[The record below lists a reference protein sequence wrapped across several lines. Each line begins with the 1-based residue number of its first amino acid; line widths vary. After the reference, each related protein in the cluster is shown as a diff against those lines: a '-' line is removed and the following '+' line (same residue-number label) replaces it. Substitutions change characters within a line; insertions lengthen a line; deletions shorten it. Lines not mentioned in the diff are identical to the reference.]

1 MMDPILSMIGICRKA
16 GRIEAGEEPVD
27 AAVRARDARLL
38 LLAADAADNTARRC
52 AHFAEVGQCLWLRI
66 PESKYELGRALGRGS
81 CAVLAITD
89 TGLAL
94 AVAQRLAEHDP
105 AKYDEAVAKLQVKA
119 QRARERQEEQLRHEK
134 NLRQGKRR
142 EKSPPPPPEEGRDL
156 PRQAARRTRKWSRRS
171 PKGTGRTPEGTRKTR
186 RGTPEGSRRGRKR
199 TRKGPGRP
207 GTGLPSLQEGA
218 AARRGQRPL
227 CPRPPR
233 EAGQGQQAGRRQA
246 RQRQGSQGLSA
257 DPIEN
262 SPFLRAGL
270 QRGGFIWLWKN
281 TEYTRWRRTSASPPR
296 TSWRS

>member
-142 EKSPPPPPEEGRDL
+142 EKSPPPPPEEGRTSPGKRPGGPGKGPGG
-156 PRQAARRTRKWSRRS
+156 PR
-171 PKGTGRTPEGTRKTR
+171 KGPDGP
-186 RGTPEGSRRGRKR
+186 
-199 TRKGPGRP
+199 RKGPGRP
-207 GTGLPSLQEGA
+207 GAG
-218 AARRGQRPL
+218 
-227 CPRPPR
+227 PRKGP
-233 EAGQGQQAGRRQA
+233 GGAGRGPGKGPDDRGPGYRPSKKERRHAEVNA
-246 RQRQGSQGLSA
+246 RYAHARPVKRGKGSK
-257 DPIEN
+257 P
-262 SPFLRAGL
+262 
-270 QRGGFIWLWKN
+270 GGGRPGSGKG
-281 TEYTRWRRTSASPPR
+281 PKV
-296 TSWRS
+296 

>member
-142 EKSPPPPPEEGRDL
+142 EKSPPPPPEEGRTSPGKRPGGPGKGPGG
-156 PRQAARRTRKWSRRS
+156 PR
-171 PKGTGRTPEGTRKTR
+171 KGPDGP
-186 RGTPEGSRRGRKR
+186 
-199 TRKGPGRP
+199 RKGPGRP
-207 GTGLPSLQEGA
+207 GTG
-218 AARRGQRPL
+218 
-227 CPRPPR
+227 PRKGP
-233 EAGQGQQAGRRQA
+233 GGAGRGPGKGPDDRGPGYRPSKKERRHAEVNA
-246 RQRQGSQGLSA
+246 RYAHARPVKRGKGSK
-257 DPIEN
+257 P
-262 SPFLRAGL
+262 
-270 QRGGFIWLWKN
+270 GGGRPGSGKG
-281 TEYTRWRRTSASPPR
+281 PKV
-296 TSWRS
+296 

>member
-142 EKSPPPPPEEGRDL
+142 EKSPPPPPEEGRTSPGKRPGGPGKGPGG
-156 PRQAARRTRKWSRRS
+156 PR
-171 PKGTGRTPEGTRKTR
+171 KGPDGP
-186 RGTPEGSRRGRKR
+186 
-199 TRKGPGRP
+199 RKGPGRP
-207 GTGLPSLQEGA
+207 GAG
-218 AARRGQRPL
+218 
-227 CPRPPR
+227 PRKGP
-233 EAGQGQQAGRRQA
+233 GGAGRGPGKGPDDRGPGYRPSKKERRHAEVNA
-246 RQRQGSQGLSA
+246 RYAHARPVKRGKGSK
-257 DPIEN
+257 P
-262 SPFLRAGL
+262 
-270 QRGGFIWLWKN
+270 GGGKPG
-281 TEYTRWRRTSASPPR
+281 SGKGPKV
-296 TSWRS
+296 

>member
-16 GRIEAGEEPVD
+16 GKIEAGEEPVD

-81 CAVLAITD
+81 CAILAITD

-105 AKYDEAVAKLQVKA
+105 VKYDEAVAKLQVKA

-142 EKSPPPPPEEGRDL
+142 AKTPPPPPEEA
-156 PRQAARRTRKWSRRS
+156 P
-171 PKGTGRTPEGTRKTR
+171 PKGRTPDRPPAPGR
-186 RGTPEGSRRGRKR
+186 RPGGPGKGPGGPGKGPGGP
-199 TRKGPGRP
+199 RKGPGGPGKGPGKGPDDRGPGYRP
-207 GTGLPSLQEGA
+207 SKKERRHA
-218 AARRGQRPL
+218 EVNARYAHARPVKRGK
-227 CPRPPR
+227 
-233 EAGQGQQAGRRQA
+233 
-246 RQRQGSQGLSA
+246 GSK
-257 DPIEN
+257 P
-262 SPFLRAGL
+262 
-270 QRGGFIWLWKN
+270 GGDKPN
-281 TEYTRWRRTSASPPR
+281 GGKPGGKGPKV
-296 TSWRS
+296 

>member
-16 GRIEAGEEPVD
+16 GKIEAGEEPVD

-142 EKSPPPPPEEGRDL
+142 EKSPPPPPEET
-156 PRQAARRTRKWSRRS
+156 P
-171 PKGTGRTPEGTRKTR
+171 PKGWEGDRPPAPGKRPGGPRK
-186 RGTPEGSRRGRKR
+186 GPGGP
-199 TRKGPGRP
+199 RKGPGRP
-207 GTGLPSLQEGA
+207 GAG
-218 AARRGQRPL
+218 
-227 CPRPPR
+227 PRKGP
-233 EAGQGQQAGRRQA
+233 GGAGRGPGKGPDDRGPGYRPSKKERRHAEVNA
-246 RQRQGSQGLSA
+246 RYAHARPVKRGKGSK
-257 DPIEN
+257 P
-262 SPFLRAGL
+262 
-270 QRGGFIWLWKN
+270 GGGRPGSGKG
-281 TEYTRWRRTSASPPR
+281 PKV
-296 TSWRS
+296 

>member
-142 EKSPPPPPEEGRDL
+142 EKSPPPPPEEGR
-156 PRQAARRTRKWSRRS
+156 TS
-171 PKGTGRTPEGTRKTR
+171 PGKRPGGPGKGPG
-186 RGTPEGSRRGRKR
+186 GSRKGPDGP
-199 TRKGPGRP
+199 RKGPGRP
-207 GTGLPSLQEGA
+207 GTG
-218 AARRGQRPL
+218 
-227 CPRPPR
+227 PRKGP
-233 EAGQGQQAGRRQA
+233 GGAGRGPGKGPDDRGPGYRPSKKERRHAEVNA
-246 RQRQGSQGLSA
+246 RYAHARPVKRGKGSK
-257 DPIEN
+257 P
-262 SPFLRAGL
+262 
-270 QRGGFIWLWKN
+270 GGGKPG
-281 TEYTRWRRTSASPPR
+281 SGKGPKV
-296 TSWRS
+296 

>member
-16 GRIEAGEEPVD
+16 GKIEAGEEPVD

-52 AHFAEVGQCLWLRI
+52 ARFAEVGQCLWLRI

-142 EKSPPPPPEEGRDL
+142 EKSPPPPPEET
-156 PRQAARRTRKWSRRS
+156 P
-171 PKGTGRTPEGTRKTR
+171 PKGWEGDRPPAPGKR
-186 RGTPEGSRRGRKR
+186 PGGPGKGPGGSRKGPDGP
-199 TRKGPGRP
+199 RKGPGRP
-207 GTGLPSLQEGA
+207 GTG
-218 AARRGQRPL
+218 
-227 CPRPPR
+227 PRKGP
-233 EAGQGQQAGRRQA
+233 GGAGRGPGKGPDDRGPGYRPSKKERRHAEVNA
-246 RQRQGSQGLSA
+246 RYAHARPVKLGKGSK
-257 DPIEN
+257 P
-262 SPFLRAGL
+262 
-270 QRGGFIWLWKN
+270 GGDKPN
-281 TEYTRWRRTSASPPR
+281 GGKPGGKGPKV
-296 TSWRS
+296 

>member
-38 LLAADAADNTARRC
+38 LLAVDAADNTARRC

-142 EKSPPPPPEEGRDL
+142 EKTPPPPPEEGRMPPSPAKRPGGPGKGPGG
-156 PRQAARRTRKWSRRS
+156 PR
-171 PKGTGRTPEGTRKTR
+171 KGPDGP
-186 RGTPEGSRRGRKR
+186 
-199 TRKGPGRP
+199 RKGPGRP
-207 GTGLPSLQEGA
+207 GTG
-218 AARRGQRPL
+218 
-227 CPRPPR
+227 PRKGP
-233 EAGQGQQAGRRQA
+233 GGAGRGPGKGPDDRGPGGYRPSRKERRHAEVNA
-246 RQRQGSQGLSA
+246 RYAHARPVKRGKGSK
-257 DPIEN
+257 P
-262 SPFLRAGL
+262 
-270 QRGGFIWLWKN
+270 GGGRPGSGKG
-281 TEYTRWRRTSASPPR
+281 PKV
-296 TSWRS
+296 

>member
-16 GRIEAGEEPVD
+16 GKIEPGEEPVD

-105 AKYDEAVAKLQVKA
+105 VKYDEAVAKLQVKA

-142 EKSPPPPPEEGRDL
+142 AKTPPPPPEE
-156 PRQAARRTRKWSRRS
+156 AS
-171 PKGTGRTPEGTRKTR
+171 GRTPDRPPAPGRRPGGPGKGPGGPRK
-186 RGTPEGSRRGRKR
+186 GPGGPG
-199 TRKGPGRP
+199 KGPGRP
-207 GTGLPSLQEGA
+207 GAG
-218 AARRGQRPL
+218 
-227 CPRPPR
+227 PRKGP
-233 EAGQGQQAGRRQA
+233 GGAGRGPGKGPDDRGPGYRPSRKERRHAEVNA
-246 RQRQGSQGLSA
+246 RYAHARPVKRGKGSK
-257 DPIEN
+257 P
-262 SPFLRAGL
+262 
-270 QRGGFIWLWKN
+270 GGDKPN
-281 TEYTRWRRTSASPPR
+281 GGKPGGKGPKV
-296 TSWRS
+296 

>member
-142 EKSPPPPPEEGRDL
+142 EKSPPPPPEET
-156 PRQAARRTRKWSRRS
+156 P
-171 PKGTGRTPEGTRKTR
+171 PKGWEGDRPPAP
-186 RGTPEGSRRGRKR
+186 GKR
-199 TRKGPGRP
+199 PGGPGKGPG
-207 GTGLPSLQEGA
+207 G
-218 AARRGQRPL
+218 
-227 CPRPPR
+227 
-233 EAGQGQQAGRRQA
+233 AGRGPGKGLDDRGPGYRPSRKERRHAEVNA
-246 RQRQGSQGLSA
+246 RYAHARPVKRGKGSK
-257 DPIEN
+257 P
-262 SPFLRAGL
+262 
-270 QRGGFIWLWKN
+270 GGGKPG
-281 TEYTRWRRTSASPPR
+281 SGKGPKV
-296 TSWRS
+296 

>member
-16 GRIEAGEEPVD
+16 GKIEAGEEPVD

-52 AHFAEVGQCLWLRI
+52 AHFAEVGQCLWLRV

-142 EKSPPPPPEEGRDL
+142 EKSPPPPPEEGRTSPGKRPGGPGNGPGG
-156 PRQAARRTRKWSRRS
+156 PR
-171 PKGTGRTPEGTRKTR
+171 KGPGGP
-186 RGTPEGSRRGRKR
+186 
-199 TRKGPGRP
+199 RKGPGRP
-207 GTGLPSLQEGA
+207 GAG
-218 AARRGQRPL
+218 
-227 CPRPPR
+227 PRKGP
-233 EAGQGQQAGRRQA
+233 GGAGRGPGKGPDDRGPGYRPSKKERRHAEVNA
-246 RQRQGSQGLSA
+246 RYAHARPVKRGKGSK
-257 DPIEN
+257 P
-262 SPFLRAGL
+262 
-270 QRGGFIWLWKN
+270 GGGRPGSGKG
-281 TEYTRWRRTSASPPR
+281 PKV
-296 TSWRS
+296 

>member
-16 GRIEAGEEPVD
+16 GKIEPGEEPVD

-105 AKYDEAVAKLQVKA
+105 VKYDEAVAKLQVKA

-142 EKSPPPPPEEGRDL
+142 AKTPPPPPEEA
-156 PRQAARRTRKWSRRS
+156 P
-171 PKGTGRTPEGTRKTR
+171 PKGRTPDRPPAPGRRPGGPGKGPRRPGT
-186 RGTPEGSRRGRKR
+186 GP
-199 TRKGPGRP
+199 RKGPG
-207 GTGLPSLQEGA
+207 G
-218 AARRGQRPL
+218 
-227 CPRPPR
+227 
-233 EAGQGQQAGRRQA
+233 AGRGPGKGPDDRGPGYRPSRKERRHAEVNA
-246 RQRQGSQGLSA
+246 RYAHARPVKRGKGSK
-257 DPIEN
+257 P
-262 SPFLRAGL
+262 
-270 QRGGFIWLWKN
+270 GGDKPN
-281 TEYTRWRRTSASPPR
+281 GGKPGGKGPKV
-296 TSWRS
+296 

>member
-16 GRIEAGEEPVD
+16 GKIEAGEEPVD

-52 AHFAEVGQCLWLRI
+52 AHFAEVGQCLWLRV

-142 EKSPPPPPEEGRDL
+142 EKSPPPPPEEGRTSPGKRPGGPGNGPGG
-156 PRQAARRTRKWSRRS
+156 PR
-171 PKGTGRTPEGTRKTR
+171 KGPGGP
-186 RGTPEGSRRGRKR
+186 
-199 TRKGPGRP
+199 RKGPGRP
-207 GTGLPSLQEGA
+207 GAG
-218 AARRGQRPL
+218 
-227 CPRPPR
+227 PRKGP
-233 EAGQGQQAGRRQA
+233 GGAGRGPGKGPDDRGPGYRPSKKERRHAEVNA
-246 RQRQGSQGLSA
+246 RYAHARPVKRGKGSK
-257 DPIEN
+257 P
-262 SPFLRAGL
+262 
-270 QRGGFIWLWKN
+270 GGGKPG
-281 TEYTRWRRTSASPPR
+281 SGKGPKV
-296 TSWRS
+296 

>member
-142 EKSPPPPPEEGRDL
+142 EKSPPPPPEEGRMPPSPAKRPGGPGKGPGG
-156 PRQAARRTRKWSRRS
+156 PR
-171 PKGTGRTPEGTRKTR
+171 KGPDGP
-186 RGTPEGSRRGRKR
+186 
-199 TRKGPGRP
+199 RKGPGRP
-207 GTGLPSLQEGA
+207 GTG
-218 AARRGQRPL
+218 
-227 CPRPPR
+227 PRKGP
-233 EAGQGQQAGRRQA
+233 GGAGRGPGKGPDDRGPGYRPSRKERRHAEVNA
-246 RQRQGSQGLSA
+246 RYAHARPVKRGKGSK
-257 DPIEN
+257 P
-262 SPFLRAGL
+262 
-270 QRGGFIWLWKN
+270 GGGKPG
-281 TEYTRWRRTSASPPR
+281 SGKGPKV
-296 TSWRS
+296 

>member
-142 EKSPPPPPEEGRDL
+142 EKSPPPPPEEGRM
-156 PRQAARRTRKWSRRS
+156 PPS
-171 PKGTGRTPEGTRKTR
+171 PAKRPGGPGKGPGGPGK
-186 RGTPEGSRRGRKR
+186 GPGGP
-199 TRKGPGRP
+199 RKGPGRP
-207 GTGLPSLQEGA
+207 GTG
-218 AARRGQRPL
+218 
-227 CPRPPR
+227 PRKGP
-233 EAGQGQQAGRRQA
+233 GGAGRGPGKGPDDRGPGYRPSKKERRHAEVNA
-246 RQRQGSQGLSA
+246 RYAHARPVKRGKGSK
-257 DPIEN
+257 P
-262 SPFLRAGL
+262 
-270 QRGGFIWLWKN
+270 GGGKPG
-281 TEYTRWRRTSASPPR
+281 SGKGPKV
-296 TSWRS
+296 

>member
-16 GRIEAGEEPVD
+16 GKIEAGEEPVD

-119 QRARERQEEQLRHEK
+119 QRARERKLEQLAHEK
-134 NLRQGKRR
+134 NVRMGKKRPPKPPEKAAPPEKEQRHPPR
-142 EKSPPPPPEEGRDL
+142 EKSS
-156 PRQAARRTRKWSRRS
+156 SR
-171 PKGTGRTPEGTRKTR
+171 PD
-186 RGTPEGSRRGRKR
+186 KR
-199 TRKGPGRP
+199 ER
-207 GTGLPSLQEGA
+207 GA
-218 AARRGQRPL
+218 AARTRQK
-227 CPRPPR
+227 
-233 EAGQGQQAGRRQA
+233 AQA
-246 RQRQGSQGLSA
+246 RTRFQGSRPVKKGKGS
-257 DPIEN
+257 E
-262 SPFLRAGL
+262 R
-270 QRGGFIWLWKN
+270 K
-281 TEYTRWRRTSASPPR
+281 
-296 TSWRS
+296 

>member
-16 GRIEAGEEPVD
+16 GKIEPGEEPVD

-105 AKYDEAVAKLQVKA
+105 VKYDEAVAKLQVKA

-142 EKSPPPPPEEGRDL
+142 AKTPPPPPEETPPRGREGDR
-156 PRQAARRTRKWSRRS
+156 PPAPGRRPGGPGR
-171 PKGTGRTPEGTRKTR
+171 GTGGPRK
-186 RGTPEGSRRGRKR
+186 GPGGP
-199 TRKGPGRP
+199 RKGPGRP
-207 GTGLPSLQEGA
+207 GEGPRKGPGGPGRGPGKGPDDRGPGCRPSKKERRHA
-218 AARRGQRPL
+218 EVNARYAHARPVKRGKGSKPGGDRP
-227 CPRPPR
+227 
-233 EAGQGQQAGRRQA
+233 
-246 RQRQGSQGLSA
+246 
-257 DPIEN
+257 N
-262 SPFLRAGL
+262 
-270 QRGGFIWLWKN
+270 GGK
-281 TEYTRWRRTSASPPR
+281 PGGKGPKV
-296 TSWRS
+296 

>member
-52 AHFAEVGQCLWLRI
+52 AHFAEVGQCLWLRV

-142 EKSPPPPPEEGRDL
+142 EKSPPPPPEEGRTSPGKRPGGPGNGPGG
-156 PRQAARRTRKWSRRS
+156 PR
-171 PKGTGRTPEGTRKTR
+171 KGPGGP
-186 RGTPEGSRRGRKR
+186 
-199 TRKGPGRP
+199 RKGPGRP
-207 GTGLPSLQEGA
+207 G
-218 AARRGQRPL
+218 
-227 CPRPPR
+227 
-233 EAGQGQQAGRRQA
+233 AGPWKGPGGAGRGPGKGPDDRGPGYRPSKKERRHAEVNA
-246 RQRQGSQGLSA
+246 RYAHARPVKRGKGSK
-257 DPIEN
+257 P
-262 SPFLRAGL
+262 
-270 QRGGFIWLWKN
+270 GGGKPG
-281 TEYTRWRRTSASPPR
+281 SGKGPKV
-296 TSWRS
+296 

>member
-16 GRIEAGEEPVD
+16 GKIEPGEEPVD

-81 CAVLAITD
+81 CAILAITD

-105 AKYDEAVAKLQVKA
+105 VKYDEAVAKLQVKA

-142 EKSPPPPPEEGRDL
+142 AKTPPPPPEEA
-156 PRQAARRTRKWSRRS
+156 P
-171 PKGTGRTPEGTRKTR
+171 PKGRTPDRPPAPGR
-186 RGTPEGSRRGRKR
+186 RPGGPGKGPGGP
-199 TRKGPGRP
+199 RKGPDDRGPGYRP
-207 GTGLPSLQEGA
+207 SKKERRHA
-218 AARRGQRPL
+218 EVNARYAHARPVKRGK
-227 CPRPPR
+227 
-233 EAGQGQQAGRRQA
+233 
-246 RQRQGSQGLSA
+246 GSK
-257 DPIEN
+257 P
-262 SPFLRAGL
+262 
-270 QRGGFIWLWKN
+270 GGDKPN
-281 TEYTRWRRTSASPPR
+281 GGKPGGKGPKV
-296 TSWRS
+296 

>member
-142 EKSPPPPPEEGRDL
+142 EKSPPPPPEEGRMPPSPAKRPGGPGKGPGG
-156 PRQAARRTRKWSRRS
+156 PR
-171 PKGTGRTPEGTRKTR
+171 KGPDGP
-186 RGTPEGSRRGRKR
+186 
-199 TRKGPGRP
+199 RKGPGRP
-207 GTGLPSLQEGA
+207 GTG
-218 AARRGQRPL
+218 
-227 CPRPPR
+227 PRKGP
-233 EAGQGQQAGRRQA
+233 GGAGRGPGKGLDDRGPGYRPSKKERRHAEVNA
-246 RQRQGSQGLSA
+246 RYAHARPVKRGKGSK
-257 DPIEN
+257 P
-262 SPFLRAGL
+262 
-270 QRGGFIWLWKN
+270 GGGRPGSGKG
-281 TEYTRWRRTSASPPR
+281 PKV
-296 TSWRS
+296 

>member
-16 GRIEAGEEPVD
+16 GKIEPGEEPVD

-81 CAVLAITD
+81 CAILAITD

-105 AKYDEAVAKLQVKA
+105 VKYDEAVAKLQVKA

-142 EKSPPPPPEEGRDL
+142 AKTPPPPPEEA
-156 PRQAARRTRKWSRRS
+156 P
-171 PKGTGRTPEGTRKTR
+171 PKGRTPDRPPAPGRRPGGPGKGPRRPGT
-186 RGTPEGSRRGRKR
+186 GP
-199 TRKGPGRP
+199 RKGPG
-207 GTGLPSLQEGA
+207 G
-218 AARRGQRPL
+218 
-227 CPRPPR
+227 
-233 EAGQGQQAGRRQA
+233 AGRGPGKGPDDRGPGYRPSRKERRHAEVNA
-246 RQRQGSQGLSA
+246 RYAHARPVKRGKGSK
-257 DPIEN
+257 P
-262 SPFLRAGL
+262 
-270 QRGGFIWLWKN
+270 GGDKPN
-281 TEYTRWRRTSASPPR
+281 GGKPGGKGPKV
-296 TSWRS
+296 

>member
-142 EKSPPPPPEEGRDL
+142 EKSPPPPPEEGRTSPGKRPGGPGKGPGG
-156 PRQAARRTRKWSRRS
+156 PR
-171 PKGTGRTPEGTRKTR
+171 KGPDGP
-186 RGTPEGSRRGRKR
+186 
-199 TRKGPGRP
+199 RKGPGRP
-207 GTGLPSLQEGA
+207 GTG
-218 AARRGQRPL
+218 
-227 CPRPPR
+227 PRKGP
-233 EAGQGQQAGRRQA
+233 GGAGRGPGKGPDDRGPGYRPSKKERRHAEANA
-246 RQRQGSQGLSA
+246 RYAHARPVKRGKGSK
-257 DPIEN
+257 P
-262 SPFLRAGL
+262 
-270 QRGGFIWLWKN
+270 GGGKPG
-281 TEYTRWRRTSASPPR
+281 SGKGPKV
-296 TSWRS
+296 

>member
-16 GRIEAGEEPVD
+16 GKIEAGEEPVD

-94 AVAQRLAEHDP
+94 AVAQRLAEQDP

-142 EKSPPPPPEEGRDL
+142 EKSPPPPPEET
-156 PRQAARRTRKWSRRS
+156 P
-171 PKGTGRTPEGTRKTR
+171 PKGWEGDRPPALGKR
-186 RGTPEGSRRGRKR
+186 PGGPGKGPGGSRKGPDGP
-199 TRKGPGRP
+199 RKGPGKGPDDRGPGYRP
-207 GTGLPSLQEGA
+207 SKKERRHA
-218 AARRGQRPL
+218 EVNARYAHARPVKRGK
-227 CPRPPR
+227 
-233 EAGQGQQAGRRQA
+233 
-246 RQRQGSQGLSA
+246 GSK
-257 DPIEN
+257 P
-262 SPFLRAGL
+262 
-270 QRGGFIWLWKN
+270 GGGKPG
-281 TEYTRWRRTSASPPR
+281 SGKGPKV
-296 TSWRS
+296 

>member
-142 EKSPPPPPEEGRDL
+142 EKSPPPPPEEGR
-156 PRQAARRTRKWSRRS
+156 TS
-171 PKGTGRTPEGTRKTR
+171 PGKRPGGPGKGPG
-186 RGTPEGSRRGRKR
+186 GSRKGPDGP
-199 TRKGPGRP
+199 RKGPGRP
-207 GTGLPSLQEGA
+207 GTG
-218 AARRGQRPL
+218 
-227 CPRPPR
+227 PRKGP
-233 EAGQGQQAGRRQA
+233 GGAGRGPGKGPDDRGPGYRPSKKERRHAEVNA
-246 RQRQGSQGLSA
+246 RYAHARPVKRGKGSK
-257 DPIEN
+257 P
-262 SPFLRAGL
+262 
-270 QRGGFIWLWKN
+270 GGGRPGSGKG
-281 TEYTRWRRTSASPPR
+281 PKV
-296 TSWRS
+296 

>member
-16 GRIEAGEEPVD
+16 GKIEAGEEPVD

-94 AVAQRLAEHDP
+94 AVAQRLAEHNP

-134 NLRQGKRR
+134 NLRLGKR
-142 EKSPPPPPEEGRDL
+142 PPPPPEEGRTSPGKRPGGPGNGPGG
-156 PRQAARRTRKWSRRS
+156 PR
-171 PKGTGRTPEGTRKTR
+171 KGPGGP
-186 RGTPEGSRRGRKR
+186 
-199 TRKGPGRP
+199 RKGPGRP
-207 GTGLPSLQEGA
+207 GAG
-218 AARRGQRPL
+218 
-227 CPRPPR
+227 PRKGP
-233 EAGQGQQAGRRQA
+233 GGAGRGPGKGPDDRGPGYRPSKKERRHAEVNA
-246 RQRQGSQGLSA
+246 RYAHARPVKRGKGSK
-257 DPIEN
+257 P
-262 SPFLRAGL
+262 
-270 QRGGFIWLWKN
+270 GGGRPGSGKG
-281 TEYTRWRRTSASPPR
+281 PKV
-296 TSWRS
+296 

>member
-142 EKSPPPPPEEGRDL
+142 EKSPPPPPEET
-156 PRQAARRTRKWSRRS
+156 P
-171 PKGTGRTPEGTRKTR
+171 PKGWEGDRPPAP
-186 RGTPEGSRRGRKR
+186 GKR
-199 TRKGPGRP
+199 PGGPGKGPDDRGPGYRPSKKERRHAEVNARYAHARPVKRGKGSKPGGGRP
-207 GTGLPSLQEGA
+207 GSGKGP
-218 AARRGQRPL
+218 
-227 CPRPPR
+227 
-233 EAGQGQQAGRRQA
+233 
-246 RQRQGSQGLSA
+246 
-257 DPIEN
+257 
-262 SPFLRAGL
+262 
-270 QRGGFIWLWKN
+270 KV
-281 TEYTRWRRTSASPPR
+281 
-296 TSWRS
+296 

>member
-16 GRIEAGEEPVD
+16 GKIEAGEEPVD

-52 AHFAEVGQCLWLRI
+52 AHFAEVGQCLWLRV

-105 AKYDEAVAKLQVKA
+105 AKYDEAVANLQVKA

-142 EKSPPPPPEEGRDL
+142 EKSPPPPRAGRETVPPPPASGPEDPERVPAVPGRDRTDPGRVPEDPVRDPGRVPAGPEEDPER
-156 PRQAARRTRKWSRRS
+156 ARTTGDRATVPPRRS
-171 PKGTGRTPEGTRKTR
+171 G
-186 RGTPEGSRRGRKR
+186 GTP
-199 TRKGPGRP
+199 
-207 GTGLPSLQEGA
+207 
-218 AARRGQRPL
+218 
-227 CPRPPR
+227 
-233 EAGQGQQAGRRQA
+233 
-246 RQRQGSQGLSA
+246 
-257 DPIEN
+257 
-262 SPFLRAGL
+262 
-270 QRGGFIWLWKN
+270 
-281 TEYTRWRRTSASPPR
+281 
-296 TSWRS
+296 RSTPAMPTPAP

>member
-142 EKSPPPPPEEGRDL
+142 EKSPPPPPEEGRMPPSPAKRPGGPGKGPGG
-156 PRQAARRTRKWSRRS
+156 PR
-171 PKGTGRTPEGTRKTR
+171 KGPDGP
-186 RGTPEGSRRGRKR
+186 
-199 TRKGPGRP
+199 RKGPGRP
-207 GTGLPSLQEGA
+207 GTG
-218 AARRGQRPL
+218 
-227 CPRPPR
+227 PRKGP
-233 EAGQGQQAGRRQA
+233 GGAGRGPGKGPDDRGPGYRPSRKERRHAEVNA
-246 RQRQGSQGLSA
+246 RYAHARPVKRGKGSK
-257 DPIEN
+257 P
-262 SPFLRAGL
+262 
-270 QRGGFIWLWKN
+270 GGGRPGSGKG
-281 TEYTRWRRTSASPPR
+281 PKV
-296 TSWRS
+296 

>member
-16 GRIEAGEEPVD
+16 GKIEPGEEPVD

-81 CAVLAITD
+81 CAILAITD

-105 AKYDEAVAKLQVKA
+105 VKYDEAVAKLQVKA

-142 EKSPPPPPEEGRDL
+142 AKTPPPPPEEA
-156 PRQAARRTRKWSRRS
+156 P
-171 PKGTGRTPEGTRKTR
+171 PKGRTPDRPPAPGR
-186 RGTPEGSRRGRKR
+186 RPGGPG
-199 TRKGPGRP
+199 KGPGRP
-207 GTGLPSLQEGA
+207 GAG
-218 AARRGQRPL
+218 
-227 CPRPPR
+227 PRKGP
-233 EAGQGQQAGRRQA
+233 GGAGRGPGKGPDDRGPGYRPSRKERRHAEVNA
-246 RQRQGSQGLSA
+246 RYAHARPVKRGKGSK
-257 DPIEN
+257 P
-262 SPFLRAGL
+262 
-270 QRGGFIWLWKN
+270 GGDKPN
-281 TEYTRWRRTSASPPR
+281 GGKPGGKGPKV
-296 TSWRS
+296 

>member
-16 GRIEAGEEPVD
+16 GKIEAGEEPVD

-142 EKSPPPPPEEGRDL
+142 EKSPPPPPEET
-156 PRQAARRTRKWSRRS
+156 P
-171 PKGTGRTPEGTRKTR
+171 PKGWEGDRPPAPGKR
-186 RGTPEGSRRGRKR
+186 PGGPGKGPGGSRKGPDGP
-199 TRKGPGRP
+199 RKGPGRP
-207 GTGLPSLQEGA
+207 GTG
-218 AARRGQRPL
+218 
-227 CPRPPR
+227 PRKGP
-233 EAGQGQQAGRRQA
+233 GGAGRGPGKGPDDRGPGYRPSKKERRHAEVNA
-246 RQRQGSQGLSA
+246 RYAHARPVKRGKGSK
-257 DPIEN
+257 P
-262 SPFLRAGL
+262 
-270 QRGGFIWLWKN
+270 GGDKPN
-281 TEYTRWRRTSASPPR
+281 GGKPGGKGPKV
-296 TSWRS
+296 

>member
-142 EKSPPPPPEEGRDL
+142 EKSPPPPPEEGRTSPGKRPGGPGNGPGG
-156 PRQAARRTRKWSRRS
+156 PR
-171 PKGTGRTPEGTRKTR
+171 KGPGGP
-186 RGTPEGSRRGRKR
+186 
-199 TRKGPGRP
+199 RKGPGRP
-207 GTGLPSLQEGA
+207 GAGPRKGPGGAGRGTGKGPDDRGPGYRPSKKE
-218 AARRGQRPL
+218 
-227 CPRPPR
+227 
-233 EAGQGQQAGRRQA
+233 RRQA
-246 RQRQGSQGLSA
+246 EVNARYAHARPVKRGKGSK
-257 DPIEN
+257 P
-262 SPFLRAGL
+262 
-270 QRGGFIWLWKN
+270 GGGRPGSGKG
-281 TEYTRWRRTSASPPR
+281 PKV
-296 TSWRS
+296 